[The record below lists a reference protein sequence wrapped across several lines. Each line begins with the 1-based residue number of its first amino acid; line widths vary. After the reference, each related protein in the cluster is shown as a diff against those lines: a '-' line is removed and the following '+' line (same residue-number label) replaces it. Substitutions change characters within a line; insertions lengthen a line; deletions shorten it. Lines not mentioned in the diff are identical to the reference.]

1 VSFDNPVV
9 LLALALIL
17 PLGLMAVIHYRR
29 RRGVL
34 AFFPSSRRGTG
45 FREIRF
51 RYILSSLFFLLFFAF
66 LIVSLA
72 GPRWGTRLVPE
83 FRRGADVVLAI
94 DLSRSMDVRD
104 GGEGGPSRLE
114 RSAAIARELVTLSGG
129 ARFAVAVGK
138 GAGVLAVPLTDD
150 AEAVMAFLEGLS
162 TSLITG
168 RGTNLESLITAASG
182 AFQSSFP
189 TRRRVILFSDGEAH
203 QGIFSQGIEK
213 ALAEDISIAAVGLGS
228 EAGGVVPGPSSLIPA
243 GGRAEEGP
251 SGANAGSPETVM
263 SFLRRDTLRN
273 AAERTGGIYLDG
285 THDYAAALLADH
297 IAAVS
302 PGIGGPGPAGFRR
315 ERVSRS
321 YIFIIAALIFLG
333 LSKMCGKKRRKS
345 RALPL
350 LSLVFFFTVSC
361 SDIPGKLKVVEG
373 SFFNS
378 QGMYTEAIA
387 AYRSSL
393 GFTGT
398 APYGEYGLGVMYL
411 SLDEGEA
418 ALGRFAAAEAS
429 LADFPREEHREL
441 RYGIYYNRGVIR
453 FRNEDY
459 AGAAEEFRKALEA
472 NSSHIEAKRNLE
484 LSLLSANRQGGAVLA
499 PLTEGGN
506 AGKGDRVLFDYLRN
520 KEQDRWRSREWVEDT
535 SVSGPDY

>member
-1 VSFDNPVV
+1 MF
-9 LLALALIL
+9 LALALIL
-17 PLGLMAVIHYRR
+17 PLGLMAVIHYRL

-34 AFFPSSRRGTG
+34 VFFPPSRRGTG

-51 RYILSSLFFLLFFAF
+51 RYILSSFFFLLFFVF
-66 LIVSLA
+66 LVVSLA
-72 GPRWGTRLVPE
+72 GPRWGTQLVPE
-83 FRRGADVVLAI
+83 FRRGVDVVLAI

-104 GGEGGPSRLE
+104 GGEGSPSRLE
-114 RSAAIARELVTLSGG
+114 RSAAIARELVTFSGG
-129 ARFAVAVGK
+129 ARFAVAIGK
-138 GAGVLAVPLTDD
+138 GAGVLTVPLTDD
-150 AEAVMAFLEGLS
+150 AEAVMVFLEGLS

-168 RGTNLESLITAASG
+168 RGTNLESLIMAASG

-189 TRRRVILFSDGEAH
+189 TRRHIILFSDGEDH
-203 QGIFSQGIEK
+203 QGSFSQGIEK
-213 ALAEDISIAAVGLGS
+213 ALAGDISITAVGLGS
-228 EAGGVVPGPSSLIPA
+228 EAGGAVPGPSSLLPA
-243 GGRAEEGP
+243 GGRAAEGLAVP
-251 SGANAGSPETVM
+251 SGADTGSVETVM

-285 THDYAAALLADH
+285 THEYAAALLSDH

-302 PGIGGPGPAGFRR
+302 PGIGGSGSGPAGFRQ
-315 ERVSRS
+315 ERISRS

-333 LSKMCGKKRRKS
+333 LSKICEKKRR
-345 RALPL
+345 RNRVLPL
-350 LSLVFFFTVSC
+350 FSLVFFFTVSC

-398 APYGEYGLGVMYL
+398 APYGEYDLGVMYL

-418 ALGRFAAAEAS
+418 ALGRFAAAAAALE
-429 LADFPREEHREL
+429 DFPEEEHREL
-441 RYGIYYNRGVIR
+441 RYSIYYNRGVVR

-459 AGAAEEFRKALEA
+459 AGAVEEFRKALEA
-472 NSSHIEAKRNLE
+472 NSNHIEAKRNLE
-484 LSLLSANRQGGAVLA
+484 LSLLSANRQGGAVPA
-499 PLTEGGN
+499 PSEGGK
-506 AGKGDRVLFDYLRN
+506 AGKENSVLFDYLRN